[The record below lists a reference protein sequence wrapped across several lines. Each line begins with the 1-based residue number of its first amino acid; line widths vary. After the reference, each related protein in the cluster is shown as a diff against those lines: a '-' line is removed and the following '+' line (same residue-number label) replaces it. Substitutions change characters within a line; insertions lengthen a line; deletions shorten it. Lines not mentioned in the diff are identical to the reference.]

1 MQYVEQFQK
10 PKLKKQKRA
19 KNNPRPTEFDT
30 CFVCGKKYAETHE
43 VFGGN
48 KRQKSI
54 KYKMQIKL
62 CNNHHTGA
70 EGIHRDTRFNFK
82 VKQIY
87 QRRFEEQ
94 YSHELFMQ
102 EFGKD
107 YLSLTYE
114 EFIKK
119 GCVA

>member
-1 MQYVEQFQK
+1 MLVQPIPK
-10 PKLKKQKRA
+10 PKLRKQKKA
-19 KNNPRPTEFDT
+19 KNNQKPTEFDT
-30 CFVCGKKYAETHE
+30 CFVCNHRYAETHE

-70 EGIHRDTRFNFK
+70 EGIHRDTLFNFK
-82 VKQIY
+82 VKQLY
-87 QRRFEEQ
+87 QRKFEDQ

-107 YLSLTYE
+107 YLKITYD
-114 EFIKK
+114 EFVKK